1 MTTLDL
7 APRRIRLNPG
17 DEMIGYR
24 LRPGLQVD
32 VRHMTASDVTGVIAD
47 ASQKQTDLSDAIA
60 ALGTDGTSA
69 NKIAKQLGVSLRTF
83 QRQLARCD
91 LPPPDFW
98 RLLGRARRAAIALGS
113 DQSIADIAAQHGF
126 SDQAHMTRACQH
138 WFRLTPRCIQKTAC
152 IRNDIAQP
160 ALGTWAVS

>member
-1 MTTLDL
+1 
-7 APRRIRLNPG
+7 
-17 DEMIGYR
+17 MIGYR

-32 VRHMTASDVTGVIAD
+32 VRHMAASDVTGVIAD

-98 RLLGRARRAAIALGS
+98 RLLGRARRAAIALG
-113 DQSIADIAAQHGF
+113 
-126 SDQAHMTRACQH
+126 
-138 WFRLTPRCIQKTAC
+138 
-152 IRNDIAQP
+152 
-160 ALGTWAVS
+160 